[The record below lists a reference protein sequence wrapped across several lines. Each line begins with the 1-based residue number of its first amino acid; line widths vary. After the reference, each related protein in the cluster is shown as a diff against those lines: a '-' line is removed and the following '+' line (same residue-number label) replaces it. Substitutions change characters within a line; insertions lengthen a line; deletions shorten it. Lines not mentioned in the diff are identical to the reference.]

1 MLNKSWMNL
10 LVNISNSQLLEHF
23 QEYLTIELMY
33 SEHTIGNYSHV
44 IERLIAFSDAE
55 NQLLIELTNQDLKIF
70 LSDYFDL
77 EYAKTSISNMIS
89 IIKSFYNF
97 CENKGYLT
105 NNPAINLV
113 YPKREKKLPE
123 FLFHEQIST
132 IFKSI
137 DIDSKKG
144 ARDYLII
151 IMFYSTG
158 IRLSELLNITKK
170 DINFGKFELKVM
182 GKGSKERIV
191 PINNYIISGISNLEK
206 YWQVT
211 DYLFLNFHN
220 KPLTPQGVRH
230 ILKEN
235 VKLSSELTKIT
246 PHMLRHSFATELL
259 NSGMD
264 IRLVQELLG
273 HESIS
278 STQIYTHVT
287 KKKLRENYLE
297 IDLR

>member
-1 MLNKSWMNL
+1 MNL
-10 LVNISNSQLLEHF
+10 LVNISNSKLLEHF
-23 QEYLTIELMY
+23 QDYLTIELMY
-33 SEHTIGNYSHV
+33 SEHTISNYSHV
-44 IERLIAFSDAE
+44 IKRLVEFGESED
-55 NQLLIELTNQDLKIF
+55 QTLVELKNQDLKIF

-77 EYAKTSISNMIS
+77 GYAKTSIANIIS

-97 CENKGYLT
+97 CENKKYIT

-113 YPKREKKLPE
+113 YPKREKNLPD
-123 FLFHEQIST
+123 FLFHEQISS

-137 DIDSKKG
+137 DTTTKKG

-151 IMFYSTG
+151 IMLYSTG
-158 IRLSELLNITKK
+158 IRLSELLNITTR
-170 DINFGKFELKVM
+170 DINQHKYELKVM

-191 PINNYIISGISNLEK
+191 PINNYVLDGIINLEK
-206 YWQVT
+206 HWQIT

-220 KPLTPQGVRH
+220 KQLTPQGVRH

-235 VKLSSELTKIT
+235 VKQSSDLTKIT